1 MQDEMQEI
9 RQACEGLEY
18 PSVSDTPFDVFTWPA
33 GGAGAAKDQVVA
45 HGGARRKIEEVT
57 PNDFFA
63 ELVEGDDGDRFR
75 RLRATLESHLKDLRI
90 FRVGD
95 GEVKVDVYL
104 VGRAASGAWGGVH
117 TRSVET

>member
-18 PSVSDTPFDVFTWPA
+18 PSESDTPFDLFKWPA
-33 GGAGAAKDQVVA
+33 AGAGTAREQVVA
-45 HGGARRKIEEVT
+45 HGGTGRKIEEVT
-57 PNDFFA
+57 ADDFFA

-75 RLRATLESHLKDLRI
+75 RLRATLESHLKDLKI
-90 FRVGD
+90 FRVGG

-104 VGRAASGAWGGVH
+104 VGRLASGALGGVH